1 MDILHSL
8 YMLFPVSGVKTYIFI
23 PPLVALVVSF
33 FTSMGGVSGAFLLL
47 PFQMSVLNFTS
58 PSVSATNFVYNIVA
72 IPSGV
77 YRYLK
82 EGRMAWPLTWVVIAG
97 TLPGVFIGYYLRV
110 LYLPD
115 PRTFKLFVGCVLL
128 YIGVRLLY
136 EMTGKAKAGKSK
148 MKELE
153 DKFRERTKQIKDQ
166 QKSRVASGL
175 PPEAV
180 VKTVS
185 ANLTRI
191 EYEFWGEKFSYS
203 TIAMFL
209 LAFFVGVIG
218 GTYGIGGG
226 AIIAPFCV
234 AVFHLPVYTIAGA
247 ALMGTLI
254 TSVAGVIFYSIIPAK
269 GGMVTSPDWLL
280 GFLFGIGGFVGIYL
294 GARFQKFV
302 PQRVIKLMLG
312 VIIVFLAV
320 KYISQ
325 FFMR

>member
-1 MDILHSL
+1 MYFETAGIEVA
-8 YMLFPVSGVKTYIFI
+8 PWI

-58 PSVSATNFVYNIVA
+58 PSVSATNFVFNIVA

-82 EGRMAWPLTWVVIAG
+82 EGRMAWPLTRVVIAG

-153 DKFRERTKQIKDQ
+153 DKFRERTKQIKEQ

-185 ANLTRI
+185 ASFTRI

-203 TIAMFL
+203 TIAMFI

-280 GFLFGIGGFVGIYL
+280 GFLFGIGGFVGIYM

-302 PQRVIKLMLG
+302 PQRLIKLMLG

-325 FFMR
+325 FFMK